1 LTTIQSC
8 FKTDS
13 VFFSFHAG
21 SEMIKTRGRILQ
33 SADRIRMRQRRQ
45 HARSLQH
52 RAALS
57 ESEAVYDSTVANEPS
72 PWPPPSPPSVLP
84 SSQTPLTLTIP
95 AVARPVS
102 RRLTITMEQ
111 PQAAETVVE
120 SPPRLD
126 QTASNPA
133 SPTVNC
139 SQFKLQQYQ
148 EQRERSP
155 PTASISPYPTPPEA
169 PPKDQ
174 YIWPSTSDS
183 GSDCAEPYGGAP
195 AEKVFHRE
203 QLHIHKAY
211 TGPEPVACEN
221 TGLYEGGQHD
231 WYEAY
236 SEVDIRWLRRIDFL
250 YAVTTSAGGDHSDNK
265 TAPGVSVGAQV

>member
-1 LTTIQSC
+1 MC
-8 FKTDS
+8 
-13 VFFSFHAG
+13 
-21 SEMIKTRGRILQ
+21 
-33 SADRIRMRQRRQ
+33 QRRQ

-52 RAALS
+52 RAELS
-57 ESEAVYDSTVANEPS
+57 EAEAVYNNTVANEPS

-84 SSQTPLTLTIP
+84 SSPTPQSPLTLTIP

-111 PQAAETVVE
+111 PQAAETVV
-120 SPPRLD
+120 SA
-126 QTASNPA
+126 TASNPA
-133 SPTVNC
+133 SPTVYC
-139 SQFKLQQYQ
+139 SQFRLQQYQ

-155 PTASISPYPTPPEA
+155 PTASVSPYPTPPEA

-174 YIWPSTSDS
+174 YISPTTSDS

-195 AEKVFHRE
+195 AAKVFHRG

-211 TGPEPVACEN
+211 TGPEPVAYVD

-250 YAVTTSAGGDHSDNK
+250 LRRHNIRRWRS
-265 TAPGVSVGAQV
+265 QRQ